1 MATGVINSAR
11 AACRTATQSYNS
23 IMSLPLLDTKLN
35 IPPLRENRV
44 MRPRL
49 VERLNASLG
58 RKLTLI
64 SSPAGFG
71 KTTLLSEFSSSC
83 DRPVAWVSIDEDD
96 NDSTRFI
103 AYLIA
108 ALSRVI
114 QGFGESVYPVLQTP
128 KPERIEALLAVLINE
143 IAAEFSPFVLVLDD
157 YQLITNPAIHE
168 QLTYIIEHQP
178 EQMHIMIATRAD
190 PPLPISRLRA
200 RDQLSEIREIDLRF
214 TDAEAGEFLNRVMAL
229 NLGDEDLAAL
239 ERRTEGWAAGLQLAA
254 LSLQEQPDKEDFVRT
269 FTGSNRYILDYLG
282 QEVLDNQ
289 EQEIRYF
296 LLKTSILKRLSAPLC
311 ESLTGSEDSQ
321 AILETLER
329 NHLFI
334 QPLDQERMWYRYHR
348 LFKDFLLK
356 SLQQSQPDQI
366 AILHNKASLWFEAE
380 GLMDE
385 AIEQALSAGD
395 SQRSMDLI
403 ETTAESRLMRSEA
416 GSIIR
421 WIDKLPAGEL
431 ESRPSLC
438 LTQAWALM
446 LRGGPLDKVESNLN
460 QVESSGVDDQLL
472 GSAAALRAFLSSFK
486 GDAKTSLEL
495 SVRAL
500 ELLSEENLFMRSL
513 VADNLGM
520 VYLILGDFDSS
531 IKAFTQA
538 AEISNQTGNVMIAV
552 GALCNMAGLWMLQG
566 QLKRAWSAN
575 MEALDLATDKRGRR
589 LPVAGKAL
597 LGLGEIA
604 REWNQLESAEGYLKE
619 GIELFRL
626 FGELGSVLSYV
637 ALARIKEVQGDLEG
651 AQDIVDLARQ
661 LAVQFD
667 ASTMDDELV
676 DAYQAQLWIAKGK
689 NEQVLRW
696 VEGKQ
701 LEKLVAQKVGESR
714 FDPMWEFHSQT
725 LARVYISQGRYDDAL
740 RVIEPMLNMAKASQ
754 RMRSVLKMLA
764 MQAVIVKSM
773 GDTQNALQILEQ
785 ALNLAKEEGFV
796 RTFLD
801 EGEPMV
807 QLLYEAAAK
816 GVVPEYTG
824 QLLAAYTSPETSSVS
839 FKSETKGQI
848 ELVEPLSDRE
858 VEVLELIAEG
868 FSNQEIATR
877 LHISLSTVKG
887 HTSNIYGK
895 LSVNKRTQAVARAK
909 ELGILQGN

>member
-1 MATGVINSAR
+1 
-11 AACRTATQSYNS
+11 
-23 IMSLPLLDTKLN
+23 MSLPLLDTKLT

-44 MRPRL
+44 LRPRL
-49 VERLNASLG
+49 VERLNVGLG

-71 KTTLLSEFSSSC
+71 KTTLLSEFAAGC
-83 DRPVAWVSIDEDD
+83 DPPVAWISIDEDD

-108 ALSRVI
+108 ALRTVK

-128 KPERIEALLAVLINE
+128 KPERIDTLLAVLINE
-143 IAAEFSPFVLVLDD
+143 ITAEFSPFVLVLDD
-157 YQLITNPAIHE
+157 YHLITSHAIHE
-168 QLTYIIEHQP
+168 QLTYIVEHQP
-178 EQMHIMIATRAD
+178 AKMHLMIATRAD
-190 PPLPISRLRA
+190 PSLPLSRLRA
-200 RDQLSEIREIDLRF
+200 RDQLTEIRENDLRF
-214 TDAEAGEFLNRVMAL
+214 TYAEAAEFLNRVMAL
-229 NLGDEDLAAL
+229 NLGDEELAAM
-239 ERRTEGWAAGLQLAA
+239 ERRTEGWAAGLQLAG
-254 LSLQEQPDKEDFVRT
+254 LSLQEQTDKEDFVKT
-269 FTGSNRYILDYLG
+269 FAGSNHYILDYLG

-289 EQEIRYF
+289 DEKTHSF
-296 LLKTSILKRLSAPLC
+296 LLQTAILERLSAPLC
-311 ESLTGSEDSQ
+311 ASITGFPDSRE
-321 AILETLER
+321 ILESLER

-334 QPLDQERMWYRYHR
+334 LPLDPERMWYRYHR

-356 SLQQSQPDQI
+356 SLQQLQPNEI
-366 AILHNKASLWFEAE
+366 AILHNKASRWFEAE
-380 GLMDE
+380 GLLDE
-385 AIEQALSAGD
+385 AIEHALSAGD
-395 SQRSMDLI
+395 NHRAMDMI
-403 ETTAESRLMRSEA
+403 EATAQSRLMRSEA

-421 WIDKLPAGEL
+421 WIGKLPQE
-431 ESRPSLC
+431 EVETRPSLC

-446 LRGGPLDKVESNLN
+446 LRGGPIDNVESNLN
-460 QVESSGVDDQLL
+460 FVENQEVDDHLL
-472 GSAAALRAFLSSFK
+472 GSAAALRAFLASIK
-486 GDAKTSLEL
+486 GDAEISLEL

-500 ELLSEENLFMRSL
+500 QLLPDDNLFMRSL

-520 VYLILGDFDSS
+520 VYLIRGDFDSS
-531 IKAFTQA
+531 IEAFTQA
-538 AEISNQTGNVMIAV
+538 AKISRQAGNVMIAV

-575 MEALDLATDKRGRR
+575 LEGLNLATDKRGRR

-604 REWNQLESAEGYLKE
+604 REWNQLESSEGYLKE

-637 ALARIKEVQGDLEG
+637 TLARIKEVQGDLDG

-661 LAVQFD
+661 LAVQYD

-676 DAYQAQLWIAKGK
+676 EAYQAQLWIVQGK
-689 NEQVLRW
+689 FEQVLRW
-696 VEGKQ
+696 VEDKQ
-701 LEKLVAQKVGESR
+701 LEKIVAQKIGESR
-714 FDPMWEFHSQT
+714 FDPMWEIHSQT

-740 RVIEPMLNMAKASQ
+740 RVIEPMLNIAKASQ
-754 RMRSVLKMLA
+754 RMRSVLKMLSV
-764 MQAVIVKSM
+764 QAVIVKSM
-773 GDTQNALQILEQ
+773 GDTQTALQILEQ
-785 ALNLAKEEGFV
+785 ALILGKEESFV

-807 QLLYEAAAK
+807 QLLYEAAAN
-816 GVVPEYTG
+816 GIVPEYTG
-824 QLLAAYTSPETSSVS
+824 QLLAAYTSPETSSES
-839 FKSETKGQI
+839 LKSEYKDQI
-848 ELVEPLSDRE
+848 EMVEPLSERE

-895 LSVNKRTQAVARAK
+895 LAVNKRTQAVARAK
-909 ELGILQGN
+909 ELGIFQGN

>member
-1 MATGVINSAR
+1 
-11 AACRTATQSYNS
+11 
-23 IMSLPLLDTKLN
+23 
-35 IPPLRENRV
+35 
-44 MRPRL
+44 
-49 VERLNASLG
+49 
-58 RKLTLI
+58 
-64 SSPAGFG
+64 
-71 KTTLLSEFSSSC
+71 
-83 DRPVAWVSIDEDD
+83 
-96 NDSTRFI
+96 
-103 AYLIA
+103 
-108 ALSRVI
+108 
-114 QGFGESVYPVLQTP
+114 
-128 KPERIEALLAVLINE
+128 
-143 IAAEFSPFVLVLDD
+143 
-157 YQLITNPAIHE
+157 
-168 QLTYIIEHQP
+168 
-178 EQMHIMIATRAD
+178 
-190 PPLPISRLRA
+190 
-200 RDQLSEIREIDLRF
+200 
-214 TDAEAGEFLNRVMAL
+214 
-229 NLGDEDLAAL
+229 
-239 ERRTEGWAAGLQLAA
+239 
-254 LSLQEQPDKEDFVRT
+254 
-269 FTGSNRYILDYLG
+269 
-282 QEVLDNQ
+282 
-289 EQEIRYF
+289 
-296 LLKTSILKRLSAPLC
+296 
-311 ESLTGSEDSQ
+311 
-321 AILETLER
+321 
-329 NHLFI
+329 
-334 QPLDQERMWYRYHR
+334 
-348 LFKDFLLK
+348 
-356 SLQQSQPDQI
+356 
-366 AILHNKASLWFEAE
+366 
-380 GLMDE
+380 
-385 AIEQALSAGD
+385 
-395 SQRSMDLI
+395 
-403 ETTAESRLMRSEA
+403 
-416 GSIIR
+416 
-421 WIDKLPAGEL
+421 
-431 ESRPSLC
+431 
-438 LTQAWALM
+438 
-446 LRGGPLDKVESNLN
+446 
-460 QVESSGVDDQLL
+460 
-472 GSAAALRAFLSSFK
+472 
-486 GDAKTSLEL
+486 
-495 SVRAL
+495 
-500 ELLSEENLFMRSL
+500 
-513 VADNLGM
+513 
-520 VYLILGDFDSS
+520 
-531 IKAFTQA
+531 
-538 AEISNQTGNVMIAV
+538 
-552 GALCNMAGLWMLQG
+552 MLQG

-701 LEKLVAQKVGESR
+701 LEKLVAQKVGDLR